1 MTGKSRSN
9 SIDSNEGRKR
19 LSSNSSIEIIY
30 LEDDFNN
37 EKNNKNKIIIIDNI
51 NKRRNRDVYYHD
63 DYKIECS
70 PNPSNVLKYMKE
82 FLKHRES
89 NNK

>member
-19 LSSNSSIEIIY
+19 LSSIEIIY

-37 EKNNKNKIIIIDNI
+37 EKNKKNKIIIIDNI

-63 DYKIECS
+63 DSKIERS

-82 FLKHRES
+82 FLKYRES

>member
-1 MTGKSRSN
+1 K
-9 SIDSNEGRKR
+9 
-19 LSSNSSIEIIY
+19 
-30 LEDDFNN
+30 
-37 EKNNKNKIIIIDNI
+37 KNKIIIIDNI

-63 DYKIECS
+63 DSKIERS

-82 FLKHRES
+82 FLKYRES

>member
-19 LSSNSSIEIIY
+19 LSSIEIIY

-37 EKNNKNKIIIIDNI
+37 EKNKKNKII
-51 NKRRNRDVYYHD
+51 
-63 DYKIECS
+63 
-70 PNPSNVLKYMKE
+70 
-82 FLKHRES
+82 
-89 NNK
+89 